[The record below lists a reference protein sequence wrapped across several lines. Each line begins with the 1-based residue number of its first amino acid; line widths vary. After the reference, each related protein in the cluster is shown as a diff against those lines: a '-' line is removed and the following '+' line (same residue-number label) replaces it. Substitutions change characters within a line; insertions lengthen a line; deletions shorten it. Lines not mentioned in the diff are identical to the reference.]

1 MGIDEGFLRSVPL
14 FETLDRAALDAL
26 SERLIERRF
35 DRGQVVFTEEETG
48 EYMYI
53 VREGRVKVSRWLPD
67 GREVILAFRG
77 PTDFFGEMSLIDG
90 YSPRATITAV
100 ATSSILSLSRAG
112 FRELLKHAPFADALM
127 RTLCTRCRE
136 AWQQIEILSHR
147 NAEARIRMALHH
159 LCEREGEEVEGAVRL
174 TLRLT
179 HRDLANIA
187 GVSRETATRVL
198 RHLINEK
205 LVEVDGRIF
214 EIPNPDSLLELP
226 TES

>member
-1 MGIDEGFLRSVPL
+1 MGIDKGFLRRVTL
-14 FETLDRAALDAL
+14 FETLDQAALDAL

-77 PTDFFGEMSLIDG
+77 PADFFGEMALIDG

-100 ATSSILSLSRAG
+100 LPSSILSLSRAG
-112 FRELLKHAPFADALM
+112 FRDLLHQAPFSDALM

-159 LCEREGEEVEGAVRL
+159 LCEQEGEEIDGRVRL
-174 TLRLT
+174 TIRLT
-179 HRDLANIA
+179 HRDLANVA
-187 GVSRETATRVL
+187 GVSRETATRAL
-198 RHLINEK
+198 RHLVHEK
-205 LVEVDGRIF
+205 LVEVEGRIF
-214 EIPNPDSLLELP
+214 EIPDPDRLLELP
-226 TES
+226 TD

>member
-1 MGIDEGFLRSVPL
+1 MGIDEGFLRRVSL
-14 FETLDRAALDAL
+14 FETLDQRALEAL
-26 SERLIERRF
+26 SQRLIERRF

-77 PTDFFGEMSLIDG
+77 PADFFGEMSLIDG
-90 YSPRATITAV
+90 YSARATITAV
-100 ATSSILSLSRAG
+100 LPSSILSLSRAG
-112 FRELLKHAPFADALM
+112 FREVLKQPPFAEALM
-127 RTLCTRCRE
+127 RTLCIRCRE

-159 LCEREGEEVEGAVRL
+159 LCEQEGEEVNGRVRL
-174 TLRLT
+174 AIRLT

-187 GVSRETATRVL
+187 GVSRETATRAL
-198 RHLINEK
+198 RHLVHEK

-214 EIPNPDSLLELP
+214 EVPDPDRLLELP
-226 TES
+226 SD

>member
-1 MGIDEGFLRSVPL
+1 MAIEKAFLRRVTL
-14 FETLDRAALDAL
+14 FETLDPPALEAL

-77 PTDFFGEMSLIDG
+77 PADFFGEMALIDG

-100 ATSSILSLSRAG
+100 QPSSILSLSRAG
-112 FRELLKHAPFADALM
+112 FRELLKQDPFATALM
-127 RTLCTRCRE
+127 RTLCARCRE

-159 LCEREGEEVEGAVRL
+159 LCEQEGEEVDGTRVRL
-174 TLRLT
+174 AVRLT

-187 GVSRETATRVL
+187 GVSRETATRAL
-198 RHLINEK
+198 RHLVHEK
-205 LVEVDGRIF
+205 LVEVEGRIF
-214 EIPNPDSLLELP
+214 EIPDPDRLLELP
-226 TES
+226 SN

>member
-1 MGIDEGFLRSVPL
+1 MAIDKAFLRRVTL
-14 FETLDRAALDAL
+14 FETLEESALDAL

-35 DRGQVVFTEEETG
+35 GRGQVVFTEEETG

-77 PTDFFGEMSLIDG
+77 SADFFGEMALLDG

-100 ATSSILSLSRAG
+100 LPSAILSLSRAA
-112 FRELLKHAPFADALM
+112 FRELLKQAPFADVLM
-127 RTLCTRCRE
+127 RTLCLRCRD

-159 LCEREGEEVEGAVRL
+159 LCEQEGEEVDGRVRL
-174 TLRLT
+174 AVRLT

-187 GVSRETATRVL
+187 GVSRETATRAL
-198 RHLINEK
+198 RHLVHEK

-214 EIPNPDSLLELP
+214 EIPDPDRLLELP
-226 TES
+226 SD

>member
-1 MGIDEGFLRSVPL
+1 MAIDKGFLRRVTL
-14 FETLDRAALDAL
+14 FETLDEDALDAL

-77 PTDFFGEMSLIDG
+77 AADFFGEMSLIDG

-100 ATSSILSLSRAG
+100 LPSSILSLSRGG
-112 FRELLKHAPFADALM
+112 FRELLTEAPFADALM
-127 RTLCTRCRE
+127 RTLCVRCRE

-159 LCEREGEEVEGAVRL
+159 LCEQEGEELDDGRVRL
-174 TLRLT
+174 TVRLT

-187 GVSRETATRVL
+187 GVSRETATRAL
-198 RHLINEK
+198 RQLVHGK

-214 EIPNPDSLLELP
+214 EVPDPERLLELP
-226 TES
+226 SD

>member
-1 MGIDEGFLRSVPL
+1 MAIDKGFLRRVSL
-14 FETLDRAALDAL
+14 FETLDPPALDAL

-77 PTDFFGEMSLIDG
+77 SADFFGEMALIDG

-100 ATSSILSLSRAG
+100 QPSSILSLSRLG
-112 FRELLKHAPFADALM
+112 FRELLKQDPFADALM
-127 RTLCTRCRE
+127 RTLCNRCRE
-136 AWQQIEILSHR
+136 AWQQVEILSHR

-159 LCEREGEEVEGAVRL
+159 LCEQEGEEIDGKTRL
-174 TLRLT
+174 TIRLT

-187 GVSRETATRVL
+187 GVSRETATRAL
-198 RHLINEK
+198 RHLVHAK

-214 EIPNPDSLLELP
+214 EIPDPDLLLELP
-226 TES
+226 SD

>member
-1 MGIDEGFLRSVPL
+1 MRIDEGFLRRVSL
-14 FETLDRAALDAL
+14 FETLDSEVLDVL

-77 PTDFFGEMSLIDG
+77 AADFFGEMSLIDG

-100 ATSSILSLSRAG
+100 LPSSILSLSRVG
-112 FRELLKHAPFADALM
+112 FREVLHEPSFAAALM
-127 RTLCTRCRE
+127 RTLCLRCRD
-136 AWQQIEILSHR
+136 AWQQVEILSHR
-147 NAEARIRMALHH
+147 NAEARIRMALHD
-159 LCEREGEEVEGAVRL
+159 LCGREGEEIEDGRVRL
-174 TLRLT
+174 GVRLT

-187 GVSRETATRVL
+187 GVSRETATRAL
-198 RHLINEK
+198 RHLVNEK
-205 LVEVDGRIF
+205 IVEVEGRIF
-214 EIPNPDSLLELP
+214 EIPDPDRLLELP
-226 TES
+226 SA